1 MFFPYNG
8 QMRTFFPKNP
18 QNRSHN
24 TPDNTKLI
32 SKNKMMTAKSLNL
45 FSHAEFMEYVVN
57 DIYGDLASVKFQQCS
72 RRAFQLAPGNI
83 VSER

>member
-8 QMRTFFPKNP
+8 QMRTVFSENP

-24 TPDNTKLI
+24 IPGNTNSL
-32 SKNKMMTAKSLNL
+32 SKNKMMTAKSLIL

-57 DIYGDLASVKFQQCS
+57 YIYGDLASVKFQKRA
-72 RRAFQLAPGNI
+72 RRAFQLASRNI